1 MRIEVM
7 ANLEGKV
14 AFITGGTS
22 GIGEATAKTLASR
35 GVKVVV
41 SGRRETLG
49 LRVVNDIRSRGGEA
63 IFIVTDVNTEESIKK
78 AISRTVDEYGS
89 LDMGVNNA
97 GIALETLPLADC
109 DGHKLQE
116 MLQTNVIG
124 LFWCMKY
131 EIQQMLKQKGGAIVN
146 LTSIAGLN
154 GIPYAGTY
162 AATKH
167 AVVGLTK
174 SAALDYA
181 TKNIRINAVAPGA
194 IRTDIILQQMD
205 FGTYDEKSVIEMFP
219 MKRMGNPQEIA
230 NGIAWLCSDESSYV
244 SGHVLAIDGGFT
256 AK

>member
-7 ANLEGKV
+7 ENLEGKV

-41 SGRRETLG
+41 SGRRETFG

-78 AISRTVDEYGS
+78 AISRTVDEYGG

>member
-7 ANLEGKV
+7 ENLEGKV

-146 LTSIAGLN
+146 LASIAGLN

-194 IRTDIILQQMD
+194 IRTDIILQQMG

>member
-7 ANLEGKV
+7 ENLEGKV

-78 AISRTVDEYGS
+78 VISRTVDEYGS
-89 LDMGVNNA
+89 LDIGVNNA

-194 IRTDIILQQMD
+194 IRTDIILQQMG